1 MDTLSWVEKRTGRS
15 VVVVE
20 TLAKGLH
27 WLTMMWGLLLPG
39 CRHTQHEDSSAR
51 EQPTTDCLS
60 EPTDAGQFH
69 RRIRTTDPFTLP
81 GLLVMEELIHA
92 ESLRSS
98 SLPRGTSDF
107 RYVSFIDS
115 RPIKLQIEKVAGLHG
130 PSERGKA
137 APGWCT
143 LCATSV
149 VATQVSKVLMDLVV
163 GQHVDYQ
170 RFL

>member
-1 MDTLSWVEKRTGRS
+1 MSRMAVP
-15 VVVVE
+15 
-20 TLAKGLH
+20 A
-27 WLTMMWGLLLPG
+27 MLLLPLVVVAVSIFSPG
-39 CRHTQHEDSSAR
+39 ASTSRGAPESEVRILGQHAR
-51 EQPTTDCLS
+51 LKAKLARCLS